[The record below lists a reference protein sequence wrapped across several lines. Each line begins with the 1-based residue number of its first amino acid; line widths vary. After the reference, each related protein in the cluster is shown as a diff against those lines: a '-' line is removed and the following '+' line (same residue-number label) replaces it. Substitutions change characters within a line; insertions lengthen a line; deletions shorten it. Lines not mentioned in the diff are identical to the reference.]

1 VKLWQGK
8 IAAEVFAVECHAAY
22 FVVLLGNSLPKEKYR
37 ASTENLYKGG
47 YGLWPLK
54 LA

>member
-1 VKLWQGK
+1 VKLRQGK
-8 IAAEVFAVECHAAY
+8 VAAEVFAVECQAAY
-22 FVVLLGNSLPKEKYR
+22 LWVPSDNSLPKEKYP

-47 YGLWPLK
+47 YGLWPLQ